1 MRYLYV
7 MVSRTDTGFARLIR
21 RFTGCYYNH
30 AAISFDCDLRQLY
43 SFARRAY
50 DLPLSACLTRESPLM
65 YTRGQGDAQ
74 IVLYRLP
81 VPDERFIAA
90 RRTVQMML
98 RDGGYIYNVW
108 SVFTYPLTRGLPA
121 YKAQTCSEFTAG
133 ILRIAGLRLERPDC
147 RYHPED
153 FTHLLE
159 GLEVLPTKTV
169 TYKGISL
176 KEFDLDGA
184 LARHPQLLLVDE
196 LAHTNAAGS
205 RHTKRYQDIQ
215 ELLRAGI
222 NVYTTVNVQHLE
234 SLNDVVASIT
244 GISVSERVPDN
255 VFDSAYQVEVVDL
268 EPADLLERLREGK
281 IYRGPQAAQALD
293 HFFSLKNLASL
304 REIALRRTADQL
316 ESSPRFQGEV
326 KPKAGEH
333 ILICLSGAPS
343 NAKVI
348 RTAARM
354 AKAFHGAFTA
364 LFVETSDFASQSEQD
379 RKRLRDHV
387 HLAEE
392 LGARIATAY
401 GDDPAVQIAEYA
413 RISGISKVV
422 LGRSPRKRGF
432 TSPKNLVDR
441 LNELA
446 PDLDLYIIPDQ
457 TARQS
462 KRLRRLR
469 QSQEKFSP
477 KDLAK
482 MLGILLLCT
491 LGGALFSHWGFANS
505 NVIMLYILGVL
516 GIAMVT
522 TGRSYSVAASVLSVL
537 IFNFFFTHPY
547 FTFMSDPSY
556 IATFGVMFVVAFL
569 GSSLTTRMKRQARL
583 NAEKAYRTAIL
594 LETSQKLQKAEGS
607 QAILALTAHQLN
619 KLLDRDLVIYQR
631 EENGELSP
639 TLFPVS
645 PGTDLS
651 EFLTESERGVAEWVF
666 KNNKH
671 AGATTNTLPNAKCLY
686 LAVRGEG
693 SALAVAGIAIEEGR
707 EPDAFEKNL
716 MLAIVDECGLV
727 LEKELLGQE
736 KHRVEEQAQQEA
748 LRANLLRAIS
758 HDLRTPLTA
767 ISGNAGI
774 LMENASVLD
783 AAKRRQ
789 LYTSIYDDSMW
800 LANLVENLLSVSRIE
815 NGTIR
820 LKMEPE
826 LLEEVFQE
834 ALTHLD
840 RKAKEHTITVELPD
854 DMLMAKMDAR
864 LIVQVVI
871 NIVNN
876 AIKYTP
882 PGSHVQ
888 VSARK
893 RGESVEVRIADDGP
907 GISDEAKAK
916 LFDMFYTANNA
927 RGDGR
932 RGLGLGL
939 SLCRSIV
946 QAHGGSITVEDNYPK
961 GAIFSFT
968 LPLAEVNTDE
978 QTSNLDH

>member
-1 MRYLYV
+1 MKEEDRRPDSEQLLR
-7 MVSRTDTGFARLIR
+7 SIQNADGPPGGRLKI
-21 RFTGCYYNH
+21 FFGY
-30 AAISFDCDLRQLY
+30 AAGVGKTYAMLE
-43 SFARRAY
+43 AAHRAKEAGV
-50 DLPLSACLTRESPLM
+50 DVVA
-65 YTRGQGDAQ
+65 
-74 IVLYRLP
+74 
-81 VPDERFIAA
+81 
-90 RRTVQMML
+90 
-98 RDGGYIYNVW
+98 GYIE
-108 SVFTYPLTRGLPA
+108 PHTR
-121 YKAQTCSEFTAG
+121 
-133 ILRIAGLRLERPDC
+133 
-147 RYHPED
+147 PE
-153 FTHLLE
+153 TMALLE

-671 AGATTNTLPNAKCLY
+671 AGATTNTLPSAKCLY

>member
-1 MRYLYV
+1 MTDQRPDPDALLRELKLKEET
-7 MVSRTDTGFARLIR
+7 RTGKLKIFFGYAAGVGKTYAMLEAAH
-21 RFTGCYYNH
+21 H
-30 AAISFDCDLRQLY
+30 AKEMGVDVVA
-43 SFARRAY
+43 
-50 DLPLSACLTRESPLM
+50 
-65 YTRGQGDAQ
+65 
-74 IVLYRLP
+74 
-81 VPDERFIAA
+81 
-90 RRTVQMML
+90 
-98 RDGGYIYNVW
+98 GYIEPHV
-108 SVFTYPLTRGLPA
+108 
-121 YKAQTCSEFTAG
+121 
-133 ILRIAGLRLERPDC
+133 RP
-147 RYHPED
+147 E
-153 FTHLLE
+153 TLALLD
-159 GLEVLPTKTV
+159 GLEQLPNKEIP
-169 TYKGISL
+169 YKNITL
-176 KEFDLDGA
+176 REFDLDGA
-184 LARHPQLLLVDE
+184 LARKPQLILVDE

-205 RHTKRYQDIQ
+205 RHRKRYQDIK

-222 NVYTTVNVQHLE
+222 SVYTTVNVQHLE

-244 GISVSERVPDN
+244 GIAVAERLPDRI
-255 VFDSAYQVEVVDL
+255 FDRADQVEVVDI
-268 EPADLLERLREGK
+268 EPADLLERLKEGK
-281 IYRGPQAAQALD
+281 IYRPNQAARAMD
-293 HFFSLKNLASL
+293 HFFTLKNLAAL
-304 REIALRRTADQL
+304 REIALRRTADRL
-316 ESSPRFQGEV
+316 NRAADTGVGTKAKSS
-326 KPKAGEH
+326 EH
-333 ILICLSGAPS
+333 ILVCLSGAPS
-343 NAKVI
+343 NANVI

-354 AKAFHGAFTA
+354 AEAFRSSFTA
-364 LFVETSDFASQSEQD
+364 LFVETSDFKDMSDDNRS
-379 RKRLRDHV
+379 RLRANLR
-387 HLAEE
+387 LAEE
-392 LGARIATAY
+392 LGARIATVY
-401 GDDPAVQIAEYA
+401 GDDTPLQIAEYA
-413 RISGISKVV
+413 RASGVTKIV
-422 LGRSPRKRGF
+422 LGRSNNKRF
-432 TSPKNLVDR
+432 FWERSKNLVDR
-441 LNELA
+441 LNALA
-446 PDLDLYIIPDQ
+446 PDLDIHIIPD
-457 TARQS
+457 TYPAYRAPRKS
-462 KRLRRLR
+462 WNLSERFTVKDALRTLVILAVCTMVGLAFAYLD
-469 QSQEKFSP
+469 FSE
-477 KDLAK
+477 
-482 MLGILLLCT
+482 
-491 LGGALFSHWGFANS
+491 ANI
-505 NVIMLYILGVL
+505 IMIYQLGVL
-516 GIAMVT
+516 VVAMVT
-522 TGRSYSVAASVLSVL
+522 SGRLYSLAASILSIL
-537 IFNFFFTHPY
+537 IFNFFFTVPL
-547 FTFMSDPSY
+547 FTLHFNDKSY
-556 IATFGVMFVVAFL
+556 LATFLVMFLVAFL
-569 GSSLTTRMKRQARL
+569 SSSLTTRIKRQARL
-583 NAEKAYRTAIL
+583 ASRQAYRTQVL
-594 LETSQKLQKAEGS
+594 LEASQTLQKAEG
-607 QAILALTAHQLN
+607 QEAILEAMAVQLR
-619 KLLDRDLVIYQR
+619 KLLERTALYYPVLPD
-631 EENGELSP
+631 G
-639 TLFPVS
+639 TLGQPRFFPVE
-645 PGTDLS
+645 PTVDTRAY
-651 EFLTESERGVAEWVF
+651 LTPDETAVASWVQ